1 MPRVA
6 SVTSAAAPLRRY
18 AQPHHL
24 AAPQC
29 CPNALPLLTCH
40 PPVCA
45 VCTALSAICHIAS
58 PELVSVFLPQVT
70 ALLRHDRDLVKKRA
84 LLAMQRFIQVDP
96 GVAPDLERH
105 LIDKIGYKVR
115 VCVCVLWVGKGGG
128 GFVSGD
134 DADPVD
140 D

>member
-1 MPRVA
+1 
-6 SVTSAAAPLRRY
+6 
-18 AQPHHL
+18 
-24 AAPQC
+24 
-29 CPNALPLLTCH
+29 
-40 PPVCA
+40 

-115 VCVCVLWVGKGGG
+115 VCVCVCVCVCVVGGQGWG
-128 GFVSGD
+128 RFCEWR
-134 DADPVD
+134 
-140 D
+140 